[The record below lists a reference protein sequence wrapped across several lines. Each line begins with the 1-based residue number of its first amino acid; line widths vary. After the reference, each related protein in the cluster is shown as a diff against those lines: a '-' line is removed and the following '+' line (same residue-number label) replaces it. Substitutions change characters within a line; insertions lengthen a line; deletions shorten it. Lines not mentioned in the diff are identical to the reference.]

1 MPAWRRPTASCR
13 GCKGSHDETSSLI
26 DAQKKQLQD
35 LEAALV
41 AEREKRRLSEQKLV
55 GLSKDFQSART
66 AEASARASLDAQ
78 NSNLGA
84 LDTSL
89 KEERQRRSV
98 LEAELKTRAQALDA
112 AQKVEKEARAQ
123 ASQATG
129 QLQKLQESLRAEQH
143 KTSALKDQLSAQLG
157 GNSVAE
163 ATVKKLSDE
172 IERLRAES
180 IAVKKVREELTDAN
194 RKAMEAQAQFQK
206 EKREKESLAAR
217 VHELE
222 SRPAAAAPGASP
234 DEVEKLKADVAS
246 LKKKLV
252 AAENA
257 AEAAALLK
265 SKVARL
271 EAQLKKK

>member
-1 MPAWRRPTASCR
+1 
-13 GCKGSHDETSSLI
+13 
-26 DAQKKQLQD
+26 
-35 LEAALV
+35 V

-180 IAVKKVREELTDAN
+180 IAVKKVREELPTPIARRWRRRRSSRRRSGRRSRWPPGCTSWN
-194 RKAMEAQAQFQK
+194 RAL
-206 EKREKESLAAR
+206 RPPRPGR
-217 VHELE
+217 VPTRWRS
-222 SRPAAAAPGASP
+222 SRPTW
-234 DEVEKLKADVAS
+234 LH
-246 LKKKLV
+246 
-252 AAENA
+252 
-257 AEAAALLK
+257 
-265 SKVARL
+265 
-271 EAQLKKK
+271 